1 MALVLWSASVV
12 VARAQDLVPGAYSP
26 APVGIN
32 ILTTGMT
39 FSDGAVSFEPSLPID
54 DARAAVGG
62 AGFGF
67 NRTLNIGG
75 RFASAGVGVPF
86 LFGHVEGEVNNQFQQ
101 ASRTGFA
108 DLNARFAIN
117 LYGAPAMT
125 LRQFAAYRPTTVVG
139 VSLVVGVPVGQYNSA
154 RYINLGTN
162 RWSFKPEIG
171 LSRTRGRWTF
181 EGDFGAIVYTDNTN
195 FVNESTREQ
204 APIVALQGHLIYTV
218 RPATGWRRMATTGRA
233 DGSRPTASLRPQNR
247 KIRGW
252 ASRSRCRCAGN
263 RSGSGTVLA
272 PIRRLAATSTP
283 SACRIPTP
291 GPIAAPA
298 LPDPRVQLFFSAGSP
313 PVLASAAGAGLAGA
327 ANHWSRG
334 TIFAL
339 SGSAS

>member
-1 MALVLWSASVV
+1 MTYTRSQPCLVRRLALTAIALWSASAS

-32 ILTTGMT
+32 ILTAGMT

-54 DARAAVGG
+54 DARASVGG

-162 RWSFKPEIG
+162 RWSIKPEIG
-171 LSRTRGRWTF
+171 LSRTRGHWTF

-195 FVNESTREQ
+195 FVNGSTREQ
-204 APIVALQGHLIYTV
+204 SPIVALQGHLIYTM
-218 RPATGWRRMATTGRA
+218 RPAYWVAA
-233 DGSRPTASLRPQNR
+233 DGNYWKGGRVTTNGLTATAEQKNSRLGLTLAVPVRRQQLRVSYSFGAYTTIGGDFHAVGMSYSYAWS
-247 KIRGW
+247 K
-252 ASRSRCRCAGN
+252 
-263 RSGSGTVLA
+263 
-272 PIRRLAATSTP
+272 RRP
-283 SACRIPTP
+283 SAP
-291 GPIAAPA
+291 
-298 LPDPRVQLFFSAGSP
+298 
-313 PVLASAAGAGLAGA
+313 
-327 ANHWSRG
+327 
-334 TIFAL
+334 
-339 SGSAS
+339 